1 MSLLY
6 EKLKE
11 VAKTLLPVFI
21 LVLIICFTIVDVNSD
36 LILRFIVGS
45 VLLLIGLT
53 IFLWGVDLSMNPIGE
68 HMSREVA
75 TSRSLNKIAIL
86 SFLLGFLVTVAEPD
100 LLILGNQIEGASGG
114 DLVSQLIVYMVSI
127 GVGVMIS
134 LGVFRLLKDKPLNI
148 FMAITYGV
156 IFVLALLV
164 SEEFLAISFDAS
176 GATTGALTTPFVL
189 ALSLGLSNVKGGKK
203 SEENSFGL
211 VGIMSSG
218 PILAVMLLSI
228 ISGQKNI
235 QGDVGEYVFAEGV
248 IRPILNVVPHIFI
261 ESLMALLP
269 LVLLFFIY
277 NFGKF
282 KLPKG
287 EIWGIIKGLIL
298 TLLGLVIFLTAVN
311 SGFMDMGRVLGM
323 ELAKIN
329 NWLLIGTGFVLGLI
343 VVLVEPAVHVLGEQ
357 IEEVSGGHIPLKLI
371 RLTLSLG
378 VGIAIAFSMVRII
391 VPEVKLWYFLLP
403 GFLIAIILSFKS
415 DPVFVGIAYDAGG
428 VASGP
433 MTATFILAFAQGA
446 ASQIETANVLVDG
459 FGIIAM
465 VAMAPV
471 FSLMILGTAFQ
482 RKKVSSIPEDEKI
495 VITPSKIKES
505 SLYHSCILAVVN
517 RGYADRVVDVARE
530 AGATGATIIHGRGTD
545 KHTKVVLPILNIELL
560 PEKEIICLITGANIS
575 GNIADNLL
583 RDHKLEQDGEVSVYI
598 SPTIAMVKDLSVDE
612 ESQDKDDEQV
622 SSKALVEE

>member
-1 MSLLY
+1 MSLLF

-11 VAKTLLPVFI
+11 VMKTLLPVFI
-21 LVLIICFTIVDVNSD
+21 LVLLICFTIVDVD
-36 LILRFIVGS
+36 TDVILRFIVGS
-45 VLLLIGLT
+45 LLLLIGLT
-53 IFLWGVDLSMNPIGE
+53 IFLWGVDLAMNPIGE
-68 HMSREVA
+68 HMSNEVA
-75 TSRSLNKIAIL
+75 TSRSPIKIAAL
-86 SFLLGFLVTVAEPD
+86 SFLLGFLITVAEPD

-114 DLVSQLIVYMVSI
+114 DLSSQIIVYMVSI

-134 LGVFRLLKDKPLNI
+134 LGIFRLLKDRPLNV
-148 FMAITYGV
+148 FMAITYGI
-156 IFVLALLV
+156 IFVLAILV
-164 SEEFLAISFDAS
+164 SEEFLAIAFDAS

-189 ALSLGLSNVKGGKK
+189 ALSLGLSNVKGGQK

-211 VGIMSSG
+211 VGIMSAG

-248 IRPILNVVPHIFI
+248 IEPILNAIPHIFI
-261 ESLMALLP
+261 ESLLALLP
-269 LVLLFFIY
+269 ITLLFFIFNY
-277 NFGKF
+277 GKF

-287 EIWGIIKGLIL
+287 EIYGIVKGIIF

-323 ELAKIN
+323 ELAKTN

-357 IEEVSGGHIPLKLI
+357 IEEVTAGHIPINLI
-371 RLTLSLG
+371 RTTLSLG
-378 VGIAIAFSMVRII
+378 VGIAIALSMVRIV

-403 GFLIAIILSFKS
+403 GFAIAILLSFKS

-446 ASQIETANVLVDG
+446 ASQIETANVLIDG
-459 FGIIAM
+459 FGVIAM

-471 FSLMILGTAFQ
+471 LSIMILGTAFQ
-482 RKKVSSIPEDEKI
+482 EKKVSSVPLDDKI
-495 VITPSKIKES
+495 VITPSIIKGNN
-505 SLYHSCILAVVN
+505 LYHSCILAVVN
-517 RGYADRVVDVARE
+517 RGYSDRVVDVARQ
-530 AGATGATIIHGRGTD
+530 AGATGATIIHGRGTNENS
-545 KHTKVVLPILNIELL
+545 KVVLPILNIELL
-560 PEKEIICLITGANIS
+560 PEKEVICLITDANIGS
-575 GNIADNLL
+575 SVANNLL
-583 RDHKLEQDGEVSVYI
+583 KDIKLAQEGAVTVFI
-598 SPTIAMVKDLSVDE
+598 SPTIAMIKDLSVENDPKDE
-612 ESQDKDDEQV
+612 KDQLSNGEPLLE
-622 SSKALVEE
+622 K